1 MRALFVPERS
11 VVSVSSSIAFLRLSE
26 TACLAVAPGLSPEEE
41 ISAEILVEAGALSRV
56 GINRLESSD
65 KDPISFFW
73 FNLPQVS
80 KGTNRNLAG
89 LKLNDRILPAIEL
102 NLNDLI
108 RKFFSDKQYVAKFF
122 GILFRV
128 IVPRLGIL
136 QQQGFSPLLQAFCE
150 THASG
155 RMHGF
160 QCHDLARAILSV
172 RRHSR
177 QKSKC
182 KAIALVGRE
191 TGVSRL
197 VDNISFD
204 SQAEPGILLA
214 VDASPQLAHAQFC
227 ILVLEDAIVVA
238 RLTAHVYASAKEL
251 LKNVSVPWPDVA
263 AALYR
268 ETDRAERRHID
279 RAAASLP
286 NRASVSVA
294 VPNQFRFELE
304 TAVSLDRG
312 LFLAG
317 WFVDPEK
324 IIKTVEVADYSLKN
338 PRVSK
343 VWNIYRSNITVDGRD
358 FHVEKFVVFLPR
370 RAKETGPI
378 RPAVLIETAD
388 QERHVLLVP
397 NGSMDPVLQRKAIVD
412 QVDERVLRL
421 DSLQGTF
428 LPAIRSLQ
436 KKINERQRI
445 EKDIRLSS
453 SCTRRIS
460 IIIPIYRN
468 VDFIRH
474 QLFAFSSDPFFREN
488 CEIIYVND
496 DPAYGQDLE
505 VLLEG
510 YRNVVNLDIRLL
522 LLAQNGGYALANNMA
537 AGSAH
542 GETLVLMNS
551 DIVPETSGWLEGL
564 LERLEALP
572 AYSVVGPKLLYA
584 DDTLQ
589 HAGMYFLRH
598 FSGFWQNM
606 HYYKGYGRSFP
617 PANEERPVGAVT
629 GACMVVRKADFL
641 DVGGF
646 STDYVIGDYEDSD
659 LCLKLRQKGGLCLY
673 APGATLYHFERQ
685 SMRVNRLRNDS
696 TTSAFNRALHF
707 LKWKDSG
714 LEAGYL
720 QV

>member
-1 MRALFVPERS
+1 MLERS
-11 VVSVSSSIAFLRLSE
+11 TLSASFSIAFLRLSE
-26 TACLAVAPGLSPEEE
+26 TACLIVAPGLSPEEE
-41 ISAEILVEAGALSRV
+41 ISAEILVEVGTLSRV
-56 GINRLESSD
+56 GISRIEVSD
-65 KDPISFFW
+65 KKPLSLFW
-73 FNLPQVS
+73 FNLPRS
-80 KGTNRNLAG
+80 AKEAG
-89 LKLNDRILPAIEL
+89 KFLTILKLDDKVLQALEF
-102 NLNDLI
+102 NLSSLI
-108 RKFFSDKQYVAKFF
+108 GRFFSNKDYTAKFF
-122 GILFRV
+122 EILFRV
-128 IVPRLGIL
+128 IVPRLGLL
-136 QQQGFSPLLQAFCE
+136 QHQGFSPLLQAFCDI
-150 THASG
+150 HASG
-155 RMHGF
+155 RVHSF
-160 QCHDLARAILSV
+160 QSHDLTRAILSV
-172 RRHSR
+172 SGRSR
-177 QKSKC
+177 QKTKC
-182 KAIALVGRE
+182 TAIALVGHE

-197 VDNISFD
+197 ANNLPLD
-204 SQAEPGILLA
+204 SQVEPGILLA
-214 VDASPQLAHAQFC
+214 VDVSHQLAHAQFC
-227 ILVLEDAIVVA
+227 ILVLEDAIIVA
-238 RLTAHVYASAKEL
+238 RLTAHVHASAKEL
-251 LKNVSVPWPDVA
+251 LRNVSAPRPDVA

-268 ETDRAERRHID
+268 EADRAERRQID
-279 RAAASLP
+279 RAAASLS

-304 TAVSLDRG
+304 TAVSLDGG

-358 FHVEKFVVFLPR
+358 FHVEKFVAFLPR
-370 RAKETGPI
+370 KAKETGPL

-412 QVDERVLRL
+412 QVDERALRL

-474 QLFAFSSDPFFREN
+474 QLFAFSSDSFFREN

-537 AGSAH
+537 AGLAH

-551 DIVPETSGWLEGL
+551 DIVPETPGWLEGL